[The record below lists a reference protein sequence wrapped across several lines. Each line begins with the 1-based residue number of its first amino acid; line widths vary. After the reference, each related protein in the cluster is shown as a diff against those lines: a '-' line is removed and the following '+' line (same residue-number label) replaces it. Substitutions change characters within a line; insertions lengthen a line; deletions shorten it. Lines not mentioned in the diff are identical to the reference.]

1 MKKTIIALYC
11 LIFFFGTALTVF
23 AASYKNTF
31 FGGGAACSITNPCK
45 QGEICDTIS
54 NKCVSQTTDFFGAF
68 GITEAGGGGAAA
80 DVARYG
86 PLRFWANAINMLL
99 GLLGMFTVGVIMY
112 GGFKFITA
120 GGEADKAKSAS
131 KTILYATLG
140 LVTIALAWVI
150 GYVVI
155 NSIAKML
162 K

>member
-1 MKKTIIALYC
+1 MKKIIIALYC
-11 LIFFFGTALTVF
+11 LIFFFGTALTVSS
-23 AASYKNTF
+23 ASYKDTF
-31 FGGGAACSITNPCK
+31 FGGGVACGAGNPCPS
-45 QGEICDTIS
+45 GFLCDTVS
-54 NKCVSQTTDFFGAF
+54 NTCVSQTTDFFSKF
-68 GITEAGGGGAAA
+68 GITETGGGTGA
-80 DVARYG
+80 ARYG

-99 GLLGMFTVGVIMY
+99 GLLGIFTVGVIMY

-150 GYVVI
+150 GYVAI